1 MEKLLAA
8 WRLWTSLCV
17 DVEPG
22 LFARACVV
30 AHGLQLDVAAL
41 NAVGWAG
48 ESPSWPA
55 MFDRAA
61 VAEVELATPHP
72 APSSRDSSLPQLPH
86 PAIPVVQ
93 MHGAFHP
100 SILAEDVFL
109 DESILAEDEAAL
121 LMLQCDEALTSRLAQ
136 WKRTTIP
143 TNLAARCSCAVDNVI
158 SLFYAR
164 MVCFPRIIVV
174 LSISAAATNR
184 IGYLL
189 LKRWLYMPS
198 FMMVSLQ
205 EVSGSSPTEVQ
216 NFW

>member
-143 TNLAARCSCAVDNVI
+143 TNLAARCSCAVG
-158 SLFYAR
+158 
-164 MVCFPRIIVV
+164 MTQFPFSPGTVDRSSSQTDYSYLIVMYFK
-174 LSISAAATNR
+174 
-184 IGYLL
+184 G
-189 LKRWLYMPS
+189 
-198 FMMVSLQ
+198 
-205 EVSGSSPTEVQ
+205 
-216 NFW
+216 